1 MENSEDLTITQTKG
15 FKEGIRASL
24 PIVTGYVPIA
34 IAYGVLGVKSGI
46 PASAIVAM
54 SIFIYGG
61 ASQFMAI
68 TLFLAGT
75 APIEMAIAT
84 GMLNIRH
91 FVMELS
97 FHKNLEAGFMDKVL
111 TSLGLTDE
119 TFAFL
124 ALESSPSPDYS
135 KGVMLSS
142 YLSWIGGTVIGALSG
157 NFIPEVVS
165 KGMSI
170 GLYTLFI
177 TLLVSALRGRLR
189 LIFIPLTGMLVNS
202 VVSRFLSPGM
212 SILISITLA
221 SLVGAWFGGESI
233 E

>member
-1 MENSEDLTITQTKG
+1 MESSENLTITQTKG
-15 FKEGIRASL
+15 FRQGIRDSL

-46 PASAIVAM
+46 PSSAIVAM

-75 APIEMAIAT
+75 APVEMAIAT

-97 FHKNLEAGFMDKVL
+97 FHKNLKAGFRDKVL

-124 ALESSPSPDYS
+124 SLESSPSPEYS

-177 TLLVSALRGRLR
+177 TLLVSALRGKLR

>member
-1 MENSEDLTITQTKG
+1 MENSENLTTTQIKG
-15 FKEGIRASL
+15 FRQGIRDSL

-97 FHKNLEAGFMDKVL
+97 FHKNLKAGFQDKVL

-177 TLLVSALRGRLR
+177 TLLVSALRGKLR

-202 VVSRFLSPGM
+202 VFSRFLSPGM

-221 SLVGAWFGGESI
+221 SLIGAWFGGESI

>member
-1 MENSEDLTITQTKG
+1 MENSEDFTSMPAKG
-15 FKEGIRASL
+15 FNEGIRASI

-46 PASAIVAM
+46 PASAIIAM

-97 FHKNLEAGFMDKVL
+97 FHKKLEAGFRDKIL

-124 ALESSPSPDYS
+124 ALENSPSPDYA

-157 NFIPEVVS
+157 NFIPEVIS

-189 LIFIPLTGMLVNS
+189 LIFIPLTGMFVNS

>member
-1 MENSEDLTITQTKG
+1 MENSENIATGQTKDFRDG
-15 FKEGIRASL
+15 VRSSL

-46 PASAIVAM
+46 PASAIIAM

-61 ASQFMAI
+61 ASQFMAVS
-68 TLFLAGT
+68 LFVAGT

-97 FHKNLEAGFMDKVL
+97 FHKNLHAGFKDKVL

-124 ALESSPSPDYS
+124 ALESSPSPAYA
-135 KGVMLSS
+135 KGVMFSS

-157 NFIPEVVS
+157 SFIPEVVS

-170 GLYTLFI
+170 GLYTLSI
-177 TLLVSALRGRLR
+177 TLLVSGLRGKMRL
-189 LIFIPLTGMLVNS
+189 LFIPLAGMLVNTVFS
-202 VVSRFLSPGM
+202 AFLSPGM

-221 SLVGAWFGGESI
+221 SLIGAMFGGDTLE
-233 E
+233 

>member
-1 MENSEDLTITQTKG
+1 MEKSENLTTGPTKD
-15 FKEGIRASL
+15 FREGIRSSL

-46 PASAIVAM
+46 PASVIIAM

-68 TLFLAGT
+68 SLFAAGT

-97 FHKNLEAGFMDKVL
+97 FHKNLHTGLKNKIL

-119 TFAFL
+119 TFSFL
-124 ALESSPSPDYS
+124 SLETSPSPEYS
-135 KGVMLSS
+135 KGIMLAS
-142 YLSWIGGTVIGALSG
+142 YLAWIGGTVIGALSG
-157 NFIPEVVS
+157 NFIPEVLS

-177 TLLVSALRGRLR
+177 TLLLSGLRGKLR
-189 LIFIPLTGMLVNS
+189 LVFIPLAGMLVNT
-202 VVSRFLSPGM
+202 VVSTFLSPGM

-221 SLVGAWFGGESI
+221 SLLGAFFGGETI